1 MSEKVVTTPGDVA
14 LDAEMH
20 GTNATTGEGCDD
32 LEREILGI
40 NQVSGSVVATVIVL
54 NERSICAL
62 GFRNPIYDIGRGYHD
77 GYG

>member
-1 MSEKVVTTPGDVA
+1 MDISICLRKSSPGVVA

-40 NQVSGSVVATVIVL
+40 NQASGSVVATVIVL
-54 NERSICAL
+54 NERRVYICT
-62 GFRNPIYDIGRGYHD
+62 RVSKPYI
-77 GYG
+77 